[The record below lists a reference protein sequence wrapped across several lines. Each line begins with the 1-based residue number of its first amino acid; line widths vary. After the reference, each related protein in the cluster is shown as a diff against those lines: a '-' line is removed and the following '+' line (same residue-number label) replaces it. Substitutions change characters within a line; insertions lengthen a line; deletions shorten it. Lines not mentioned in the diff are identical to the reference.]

1 MSIETV
7 AIIGAGA
14 RGRAIAQI
22 TLQAGYRV
30 VLEDFSTRTLEEAE
44 ASISKVLAKQE
55 GFTVQ
60 PRPHTS
66 DATKQTST
74 ETLAYD
80 VLSSLST
87 RVGVGDAIRDAH
99 LIIETAADELE
110 TKLELFTVFDKFAR
124 PDAIFAST
132 SEAHAIAEIAD
143 ITACPERCVTL
154 RFAPADNPTRLAV
167 IPGRQTSPQT
177 LTRCGEFAERLNLE
191 VTVVPPSYSEK

>member
-14 RGRAIAQI
+14 QGRAIAQI

-30 VLEDFSTRTLEEAE
+30 VLEDFSIRTLEEAK

-60 PRPHTS
+60 PSPHTS

-74 ETLAYD
+74 ETLTYD

-87 RVGVGDAIRDAH
+87 CVGVGDAIRDAH

-110 TKLELFTVFDKFAR
+110 TKLELFTIFDKFAR
-124 PDAIFAST
+124 PDAIFATT

-143 ITACPERCVTL
+143 ITACPERCVML
-154 RFAPADNPTRLAV
+154 RFTPADNPTRVAL
-167 IPGRQTSPQT
+167 ISGRQTSPNT
-177 LTRCGEFAERLNLE
+177 LARCSEFAQRLKLQ
-191 VTVVPPSYSEK
+191 VTLAPPSCSKK